1 MKIYTLH
8 VKLKFYDILAAEQDV
23 PIPENCNIVSE
34 FLFIAT

>member
-1 MKIYTLH
+1 MKIYTSH
-8 VKLKFYDILAAEQDV
+8 VKIKFHDVLAAEQDV